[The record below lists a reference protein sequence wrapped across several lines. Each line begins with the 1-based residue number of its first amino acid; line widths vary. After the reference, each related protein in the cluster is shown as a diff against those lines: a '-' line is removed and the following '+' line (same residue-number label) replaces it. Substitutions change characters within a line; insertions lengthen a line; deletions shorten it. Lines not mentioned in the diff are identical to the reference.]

1 MISRLDD
8 GMIAPVGVVLFLLA
22 VGAWCCLAAALA
34 GP

>member
-1 MISRLDD
+1 MNRLEQA
-8 GMIAPVGVVLFLLA
+8 IAPVGVVLFLLA